1 MNELIQTE
9 QSLSPRRAWQ
19 DKHQILTY
27 QFKTGPVWARMHV
40 AHVDGDDLVGKGSTQ
55 EDALL
60 DWAAHKGVPCWRE
73 EQFLKKGG
81 NNE

>member
-19 DKHQILTY
+19 DKHNILTY
-27 QFKTGPVWARMHV
+27 EFKNGHV
-40 AHVDGDDLVGKGSTQ
+40 AHVHGDDLVGKGGTQ

-60 DWAAHKGVPCWRE
+60 DWAANKGVPCWRA
-73 EQFLKKGG
+73 EQFIKKGG
-81 NNE
+81 DNE

>member
-19 DKHQILTY
+19 DKHNILTY
-27 QFKTGPVWARMHV
+27 QFKTGHV
-40 AHVDGDDLVGKGSTQ
+40 AHVDGDDLVGKGGTQ

-81 NNE
+81 DNE

>member
-1 MNELIQTE
+1 MNELIPTE

-19 DKHQILTY
+19 DKYQILTY
-27 QFKTGPVWARMHV
+27 QFKTGHV
-40 AHVDGDDLVGKGSTQ
+40 AHVDGDDVMGKGGTQ

-73 EQFLKKGG
+73 EAFIKRGG